1 MYFFR
6 NGTILLVMLKRSDLS
21 QLSVAEKDALIL
33 ELFDRLEALMATVER
48 MQQRIDTLEGQ
59 LRKDSHNSHKPPSS
73 DGYGKKVPR
82 SLRQSSGRKRGGQ
95 TGHGGSTLKFAT
107 RPDVVVTHP
116 LTSRCDRCGER
127 LQTRGLSPI
136 RRQVFDLIKPVMQ
149 VTEHQGYETHCTCGQ
164 YHCSAFPAEAA
175 APVQY
180 GSLLKGTLVYLT
192 QQQLLPI
199 ARTAQRVEDLY
210 GVALSTGTVQ
220 ACVKQAAG
228 QLSASYDQIAQA
240 LREQPVVH
248 FDETG
253 QRAEARLRWLHVAST
268 AQLTWYFTH
277 DKRGQLA
284 MDDARILPEFKGVAV
299 HDGWASYR
307 DYDCT
312 HALCNAH
319 HLRELIYLEE
329 TTEQPW
335 TRALIDFLCAAKQEA
350 DAAQVAQTPIGRAR
364 LVHLRQ
370 RYESILQEGEKA
382 NPPSSIRKGA
392 RGRVKQAPAVNL
404 LKRLR
409 QHSEDVLRFLENL
422 AVPFDNNQAERD
434 IRMPKLKQKTSGC
447 FRTVAGADAF
457 AVIRSY
463 LSTLRKQ
470 GRNVFDAL
478 IGVFQHQIADPLPG

>member
-1 MYFFR
+1 
-6 NGTILLVMLKRSDLS
+6 MLKRPDLS

-33 ELFDRLEALMATVER
+33 DLFDRLDALIQTVQT

-73 DGYGKKVPR
+73 DGFGKKGSR
-82 SLRQSSGRKRGGQ
+82 SLRKSSGRKPGGQ
-95 TGHGGSTLKFAT
+95 TGHGGSTLKFA
-107 RPDVVVTHP
+107 RQPDVVVIHP
-116 LTSRCDRCGER
+116 LASRCEHCGER
-127 LQTRGLSPI
+127 LQTQGLTPI
-136 RRQVFDLIKPVMQ
+136 RRQVFDLVKPVMQ
-149 VTEHQGYETHCTCGQ
+149 VTEHQGFETHCTCGQ
-164 YHCSAFPAEAA
+164 YHRSAFPAEAA

-180 GSLLKGTLVYLT
+180 GPLIKGTLVYLT
-192 QQQLLPI
+192 QQQLLPM
-199 ARTAQRVEDLY
+199 ARTAQLVEDLY

-220 ACVKQAAG
+220 TCIKQAAG
-228 QLSASYDQIAQA
+228 QLSASYEKIAQA
-240 LREQPVVH
+240 IRQQPVVH

-253 QRAEARLRWLHVAST
+253 QRAQARLRWLHVAGT

-284 MDDARILPEFKGVAV
+284 MDDAKILPGFKGVAV

-307 DYDCT
+307 DYDCA

-329 TTEQPW
+329 TTQQPW
-335 TRALIDFLCAAKQEA
+335 TRTMIDFLCAAKQEA
-350 DAAQVAQTPIGRAR
+350 DEAKSEELPIGRKR

-370 RYESILQEGEKA
+370 AYESILHEGEKA

-392 RGRVKQAPAVNL
+392 RGRVKQTPAVNL

-409 QHSEDVLRFLENL
+409 QHGEDVLRFLEDL

-447 FRTVAGADAF
+447 FRTIAGADSF

-463 LSTLRKQ
+463 IATLRKQ
-470 GRNVFDAL
+470 GRSVFDAL
-478 IGVFQHQIADPLPG
+478 IGVFQNQVADPLPV